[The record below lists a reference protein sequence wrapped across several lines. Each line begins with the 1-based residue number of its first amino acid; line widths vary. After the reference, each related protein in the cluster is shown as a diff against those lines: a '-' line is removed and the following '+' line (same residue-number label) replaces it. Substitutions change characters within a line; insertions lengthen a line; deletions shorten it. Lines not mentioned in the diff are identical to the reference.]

1 MALRSIP
8 DGRPA
13 FSFFLLFFFCFS
25 FSIFLVI
32 VVLFCFSRWRKF
44 FPLTNFFPVALFLFL
59 STSLRFPD
67 RSAPRGFAIHV
78 FLVIIIMITTIII
91 NNDYDNNNNNN
102 IYYLYCAYSI
112 EIIICASRSCKKP
125 NIKITDRIIYDHML
139 KTSKPNMLIISVSLR
154 NGVTERRVRQN
165 VHL

>member
-1 MALRSIP
+1 MALSSIP

-13 FSFFLLFFFCFS
+13 FSFSLLFFFCFS

-78 FLVIIIMITTIII
+78 FLVIIIIITIIIIIIIIITIII
-91 NNDYDNNNNNN
+91 NNDHDNNNNNNNNN

-112 EIIICASRSCKKP
+112 KIIICASRSCKK
-125 NIKITDRIIYDHML
+125 NRYK
-139 KTSKPNMLIISVSLR
+139 N
-154 NGVTERRVRQN
+154 N
-165 VHL
+165 

>member
-1 MALRSIP
+1 MALSSIP

-13 FSFFLLFFFCFS
+13 FSFSLLFFFCFS

-67 RSAPRGFAIHV
+67 RSARRGFAIHV
-78 FLVIIIMITTIII
+78 FLVIIIIIIITIII
-91 NNDYDNNNNNN
+91 NNDYDNNNNNNNNN

-112 EIIICASRSCKKP
+112 KIIICASRSCKKTQYK
-125 NIKITDRIIYDHML
+125 N
-139 KTSKPNMLIISVSLR
+139 N
-154 NGVTERRVRQN
+154 
-165 VHL
+165 

>member
-13 FSFFLLFFFCFS
+13 FSFSLLFFFCFS

-78 FLVIIIMITTIII
+78 FLVIIIIIITTIII

-102 IYYLYCAYSI
+102 NNNNNIYYLYCAYSI
-112 EIIICASRSCKKP
+112 KIIICASRSCKK
-125 NIKITDRIIYDHML
+125 TQY
-139 KTSKPNMLIISVSLR
+139 
-154 NGVTERRVRQN
+154 
-165 VHL
+165 

>member
-1 MALRSIP
+1 MALSSIP

-13 FSFFLLFFFCFS
+13 FSFSLLFFFCFS

-32 VVLFCFSRWRKF
+32 VVLCCFSRWRKF

-78 FLVIIIMITTIII
+78 FLVIIIITTIII

-102 IYYLYCAYSI
+102 NNNNIYYLYCAYSI
-112 EIIICASRSCKKP
+112 KIIICASRSCKKTQYK
-125 NIKITDRIIYDHML
+125 N
-139 KTSKPNMLIISVSLR
+139 N
-154 NGVTERRVRQN
+154 
-165 VHL
+165 

>member
-1 MALRSIP
+1 MALSSIP

-13 FSFFLLFFFCFS
+13 FSFSLLFSFCFS

-44 FPLTNFFPVALFLFL
+44 FPLTNFFPVAIFLFL

-78 FLVIIIMITTIII
+78 FLVIIIIITTIII
-91 NNDYDNNNNNN
+91 NNDYDNNNNN

-112 EIIICASRSCKKP
+112 KIIICASRSCKK
-125 NIKITDRIIYDHML
+125 TQY
-139 KTSKPNMLIISVSLR
+139 
-154 NGVTERRVRQN
+154 
-165 VHL
+165 